1 MSANDETN
9 GNSFDQRVRAAIT
22 KVEVGEEVS
31 PSVNHVVFDFSG
43 LRRPNVADLALILTA
58 RLQTPPDEL
67 VWIRAIDP
75 HTARVLGGL
84 GLDHLFRHYPGTPEI
99 H

>member
-1 MSANDETN
+1 MSANDKTN
-9 GNSFDQRVRAAIT
+9 GPSSEGRVRTAIAE
-22 KVEVGEEVS
+22 VEVGKEVS
-31 PSVNHVVFDFSG
+31 TSVNHVVFDFTG
-43 LRRPNVADLALILTA
+43 LCRPNVADLALILTA

-75 HTARVLGGL
+75 RTARVLRGL
-84 GLDHLFRHYPGTPEI
+84 GLDHLFRHYPGTPPI